1 MNGLVIKIL
10 IQILGQLL
18 PALQPLVVNLVLKLS
33 KEAMDKLLAWVA
45 AADDDPHADGDA
57 KRNEVVAKARADADF
72 DALSNNELHGAVEAA
87 VAKHREIQG
96 KGH

>member
-10 IQILGQLL
+10 VQILGQLL
-18 PALQPLVVNLVLKLS
+18 PALEPLVVNLILKLS

-45 AADDDPHADGDA
+45 EADSDPLAVGDD
-57 KRNEVVAKARADADF
+57 KRDEVVRKARADASF
-72 DALSNNELHGAVEAA
+72 EALSNNELHGAIEAA